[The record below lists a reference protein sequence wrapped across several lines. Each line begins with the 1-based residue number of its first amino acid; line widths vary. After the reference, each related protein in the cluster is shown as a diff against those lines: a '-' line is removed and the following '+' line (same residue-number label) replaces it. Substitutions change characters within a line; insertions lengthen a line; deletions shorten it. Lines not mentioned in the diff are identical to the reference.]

1 MSSHDSHLP
10 LAVNDKR
17 FRILALPNGPQRY
30 QGGQSVVYR
39 GQDKRNGVYVAI
51 KIPHATEGF
60 TLAESQQRFAREVA
74 FLEMLDHPGIVR
86 LYGCSKKT
94 DQRPFC
100 VMPWIAGVTLR
111 QAMQQPGVLQLPMR
125 LIILQALETLQYL
138 HGQGVLHRDIK
149 PDNLIYDEHHRQL
162 VLIDLGIATKT
173 DTPPS
178 KTDTPPSN
186 LTGRALLGTPKYLAP
201 ELFEGKPHTSGTDLW
216 AMTKT
221 LLDVIETV
229 PGTNQDFFVILQR
242 ILEARPDQRPQLGQI
257 AELIKE
263 INEPSAESTAAT
275 VSPAAGNT
283 GQPRTLRD
291 TKPQQTDLRKFLKK
305 AGAKVLEPDAKEAER
320 DSHLQKLGTLLSL
333 PLKTQIQ
340 GIDFTLQPFIR
351 NHNNEECCPFYI
363 STTQITKK
371 QFCSID
377 QKGSLARIYT
387 GKNWPTDDTPAVGL
401 TLAVCLEFADLMKDL
416 ISTQHLPPAPGARGS
431 IAEGHWS
438 PALPTLTQM
447 RDILTH
453 RLTAKAGSTSTYR
466 LFTHEPNNP
475 TDGYHETIEI
485 QPNEN
490 NRTIR
495 HRVDTEI
502 ANAGFHI
509 TLSFRNE

>member
-1 MSSHDSHLP
+1 MSAHDSHP
-10 LAVNDKR
+10 PSSVIDKH
-17 FRILALPNGPQRY
+17 FRILALPNGPDSY

-74 FLEMLDHPGIVR
+74 FLEKLDHPGIVR
-86 LYGCSKKT
+86 LYGCSKKP

-111 QAMQQPGVLQLPMR
+111 QAMQQPGVLPLPMR

-149 PDNLIYDEHHRQL
+149 PENLIYDEHHRQL

-178 KTDTPPSN
+178 N
-186 LTGRALLGTPKYLAP
+186 LTGRTLLGTPKYLAP
-201 ELFEGKPHTSGTDLW
+201 ELLEGKPHTTGTDLW
-216 AMTKT
+216 ALTKT
-221 LLDVIETV
+221 LLDVIKAV
-229 PGTNQDFFVILQR
+229 SGTNPDFSVILQR
-242 ILEARPDQRPQLGQI
+242 ILDAPPDQRQKPGQI

-263 INEPSAESTAAT
+263 LNELSAENTAAT

-283 GQPRTLRD
+283 ARTKTLRD
-291 TKPQQTDLRKFLKK
+291 TKPQQTDLREFLKK
-305 AGAKVLEPDAKEAER
+305 ARATVLQPGANEAER
-320 DSHLQKLGTLLSL
+320 DSHLQELGTLLRL

-371 QFCSID
+371 QFCLID
-377 QKGSLARIYT
+377 QKASFARIYA
-387 GKNWPTDDTPAVGL
+387 GKTWPTDDTPADGL
-401 TLAVCLEFADLMKDL
+401 TLAQCLEFADLMKASIRTED
-416 ISTQHLPPAPGARGS
+416 LPPAPSTGALIARGN
-431 IAEGHWS
+431 WS
-438 PALPTLTQM
+438 PALPTPTQM
-447 RDILTH
+447 RIILTH
-453 RLTAKAGSTSTYR
+453 RLTAKTSSTSTYR

-475 TDGYHETIEI
+475 MNGSHETIEI
-485 QPNEN
+485 PPRGQIA
-490 NRTIR
+490 TISQA
-495 HRVDTEI
+495 VDTEI